1 MAEETEKQE
10 HPKGERLRQLELGKQ
25 TFEANG
31 KTYFIEPH
39 VSAARFQEMQLLEID
54 LGFNLDYKV
63 MFEKLQEAY
72 NSLNEQQFAD
82 AAVTI
87 RNIQDGIGLMEDR
100 HHPIMRYCAMFI
112 NREKEDRRKVDELI
126 VEQKIKDWNEE
137 GIDYHSFF
145 RLALSMVRGLKDN
158 LEKHIRDTS
167 DGSQK

>member
-54 LGFNLDYKV
+54 LGFGMDYKS
-63 MFEKLQEAY
+63 MFENLKALY
-72 NSLNEQQFAD
+72 GMINEMQFAD
-82 AAVTI
+82 AAVTVH
-87 RNIQDGIGLMEDR
+87 NMMDGIGLIEEK

-126 VEQKIKDWNEE
+126 VTAKIKDWEEE

-145 RLALSMVRGLKDN
+145 QLALSMVRGLKEN
-158 LEKHIRDTS
+158 LEKHIQDTS
-167 DGSQK
+167 EE